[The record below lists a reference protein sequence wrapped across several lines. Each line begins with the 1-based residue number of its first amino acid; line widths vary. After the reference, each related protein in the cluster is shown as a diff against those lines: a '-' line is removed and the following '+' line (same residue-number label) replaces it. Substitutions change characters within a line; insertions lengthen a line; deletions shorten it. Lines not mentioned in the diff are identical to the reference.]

1 MATARSTND
10 LKFGQGK
17 SLFAITILVLLFLH
31 IPILILI
38 FYSFNDSRFAS
49 HWGGFSLKWYY
60 KIIDDDSLWLA
71 VRNTIQVAI
80 VSTIISTILGTL
92 AAIGLHKFNFK
103 FKDFFLNILYLP
115 IIIPEVVM
123 GLSMLI
129 LFVLFAIPLG
139 LMTVTIAHITFS
151 ISFVVLI
158 VLARLQ
164 SFDMTLEEAG
174 ADLGATQWQIFWKI
188 TFPNISSGIYAGA
201 LLALTLS
208 IDDFLISFF
217 TTGPGSTT
225 LPLKIYAMIKF
236 GITPEINAVS
246 TILLISTTL
255 ILYFVGYFMN
265 KGKKEGSVFLEI

>member
-1 MATARSTND
+1 MATARDTNE
-10 LKFGQGK
+10 LKFGQGN
-17 SLFAITILVLLFLH
+17 LLRVITIFVLFFLH

-49 HWGGFSLKWYY
+49 HWGGFSLKWYDKMINDY
-60 KIIDDDSLWLA
+60 SLWLA
-71 VRNTIQVAI
+71 VRNTFQVAF
-80 VSTIISTILGTL
+80 VSTTVSTILGTI

-103 FKDFFLNILYLP
+103 FKDFFLNVLYLP
-115 IIIPEVVM
+115 IIIPEIVM

-164 SFDMTLEEAG
+164 SFDMALEEAG
-174 ADLGATQWQIFWKI
+174 ADLGATPWQIFWKI
-188 TFPNISSGIYAGA
+188 TFPNISSGIFAGA

-225 LPLKIYAMIKF
+225 LPLKIYSMIKF

-246 TILLISTTL
+246 TILLVSTTV
-255 ILYFVGYFMN
+255 ILLCAGYFLN
-265 KGKKEGSVFLEI
+265 KGKKDGNAFLDV

>member
-265 KGKKEGSVFLEI
+265 KGKKEGSAFLEI

>member
-92 AAIGLHKFNFK
+92 TAIGLHKFNFK